1 MIEIASLASL
11 FVEVF
16 GASKDWTEYK
26 KVHLDPNAIDD
37 EQIVREL
44 RTKGH
49 KIELRNEMELRQ
61 LARKGWK
68 PVIERDAIGRPSIFV
83 DRLDELVLVHRP
95 PE

>member
-1 MIEIASLASL
+1 
-11 FVEVF
+11 
-16 GASKDWTEYK
+16 
-26 KVHLDPNAIDD
+26 
-37 EQIVREL
+37 VRDL

-49 KIELRNEMELRQ
+49 KIELRGELELRQ

-68 PVIERDAIGRPSIFV
+68 PVIERDAIGRPYIFV